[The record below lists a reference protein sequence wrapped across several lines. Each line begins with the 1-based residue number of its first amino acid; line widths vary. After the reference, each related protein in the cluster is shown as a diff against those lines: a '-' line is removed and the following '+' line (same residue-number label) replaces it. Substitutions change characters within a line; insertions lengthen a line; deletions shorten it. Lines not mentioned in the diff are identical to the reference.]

1 MLGRVLNK
9 TLSKRFSGVLA
20 TQVRTFAFDKDKTF
34 TREELKSKN
43 WKLDYGSDVFITKVI
58 NKNNSITNG
67 PTNPTPGNT
76 LKKHLLSKFH
86 LIL

>member
-20 TQVRTFAFDKDKTF
+20 TQVRTFAYDKDKTF
-34 TREELKSKN
+34 TREELSSKN
-43 WKLDYGSDVFITKVI
+43 WKLDYGSDVFITKI
-58 NKNNSITNG
+58 IIKNNSITNG
-67 PTNPTPGNT
+67 PTNPTQGNT
-76 LKKHLLSKFH
+76 LKKHLLSKFR